1 MLRKWNFVWE
11 SKKRKKWITHL
22 DEKINKK
29 INYVQ
34 LTVGLEEEFSS
45 KVNEIILICYPY
57 KIGKLKIENKN

>member
-1 MLRKWNFVWE
+1 MKFCLRFEKD
-11 SKKRKKWITHL
+11 KKRITHL

-45 KVNEIILICYPY
+45 KVNEFILICCAY
-57 KIGKLKIENKN
+57 KIGKFKIENKN